1 MTFKLIARARL
12 VLATSALLAAFAG
25 SAQAEPGITT
35 EAIHLG
41 MSSPFSGPNGDYGI
55 AMRTGVLAAFDE
67 VNASG
72 GIGGRKLT
80 LTALDDGY
88 ETERA
93 VANTRALID
102 THQVFALL
110 AFYGSSPTTAAMNVF
125 SHAGVPLVGTI
136 SGADALRT
144 PVNRHMFNLR
154 ASYAD
159 ETTAIVKHLVALG
172 ITRIAVFY
180 QDDGFG
186 QSGLAGVT
194 TQLKAQK
201 LAPVATGTVPRNSVE
216 VGPAVA
222 KIAKAAPQA
231 VIMVTLVKPT
241 AAFVSAMRAAGQTPQ
256 FVTLSPVGANLLIKE
271 MGESGAHGL
280 GISQVM
286 PYPWNDGL
294 PLIRRYRQALAARD
308 KHTEP
313 DYYSLEGYVAA
324 RVMIEALKRIGGPPT
339 REKLITALEQAPF
352 DLGGYRLAFTPNDHG
367 GAHYVDLTIIGRNGR
382 ILR

>member
-1 MTFKLIARARL
+1 MTRKLIARARL
-12 VLATSALLAAFAG
+12 ALAASALLATLVGAV
-25 SAQAEPGITT
+25 QADPGITPDT
-35 EAIHLG
+35 IHLG

-55 AMRTGVLAAFDE
+55 AMRSGVLAALDE
-67 VNASG
+67 VNATG

-88 ETERA
+88 ETDRA

-110 AFYGSSPTTAAMNVF
+110 AFYGSSPTTAAMKVF
-125 SHAGVPLVGTI
+125 SDAGVPLVGTI

-159 ETTAIVKHLVALG
+159 ETAAIVNHLVALG
-172 ITRIAVFY
+172 ITRLAVFY

-194 TQLKAQK
+194 ERLKAHQ

-222 KIAKAAPQA
+222 QIAKSAPQA
-231 VIMVTLVKPT
+231 VVMVTLLKPT
-241 AAFVSAMRAAGQTPQ
+241 AAFVTAMRAAGHSPQ
-256 FVTLSPVGANLLIKE
+256 FVTLSPVGANLLAGE
-271 MGESGAHGL
+271 MGEAGAR
-280 GISQVM
+280 GIGITQVM
-286 PYPWNDGL
+286 PYPWNDAL
-294 PLIRRYRQALAARD
+294 PLVRRYRKALATQD
-308 KHTEP
+308 KNAEP
-313 DYYSLEGYVAA
+313 DYYSLEGYVTG
-324 RVMIEALKRIGGPPT
+324 RVMIEALQRISGPPT
-339 REKLITALEQAPF
+339 RDKLIAALEHAPF
-352 DLGGYRLAFTPNDHG
+352 DLGGHRVSFTPDDHG